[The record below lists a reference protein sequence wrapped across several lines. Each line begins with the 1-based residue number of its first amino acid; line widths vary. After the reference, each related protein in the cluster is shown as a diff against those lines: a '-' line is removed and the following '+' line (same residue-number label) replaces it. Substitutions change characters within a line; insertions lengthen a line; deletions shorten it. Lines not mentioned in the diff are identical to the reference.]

1 MPNDLYS
8 SLTRPIAVLP
18 ALKLPFYFWNRLEP
32 RSRADDFSR
41 SIEARIKDPLW
52 MLTRQWQ
59 FGEFR
64 AEDAAS
70 PVNTY
75 LRLEKT
81 KLTRFS
87 PGLPGSGAL
96 VKPIHKDNPLET
108 VAERLPVALEA
119 DARLRVQI
127 GQQLQR
133 ELRKQQDAT
142 DPQMIKDVIEY
153 FKTHFALEKP
163 SEDEMIDLDD
173 VTARFLTALAGRVID
188 GKKINDAGLIVAD
201 PNFSALPQDE
211 LNDIANKGLK
221 GLYKWYTALYG
232 SIGQEQNPAWLADR
246 LKYEFS
252 VAAPDASDGKKQK
265 VLIASEYNGE
275 NLDWY
280 SFSVHHDQKARLGTV
295 QEIVANEFSAYEEDS
310 EALIPSQVNF
320 HGMPNSRWWEF
331 EDRATD
337 FGDLDVNVTDLG
349 KLLVMEFALI
359 HGNDWFIIPIPLK
372 VGSLCRVK
380 PIVVTD
386 VFGLTSEIQRAGS
399 RNGEHWQQAWNM
411 FGLSVERKKDFTIGS
426 DDDKKPIVGDF
437 LFLPPALGRSEESS
451 ALEEVRFLRD
461 EMANMAW
468 ALEHTIMNGLGNPM
482 SGFEYHRDRLRRA
495 QEKKNKD
502 MIEAVQE
509 AARALGDAASAA
521 AEAAAA
527 AAEATTPESLA
538 SRTEEAARWLREAA
552 EAAGAGVEELGM
564 EAGDEGDSSGDGLIK
579 YHLSSS
585 VPANWMPYVPVH
597 TGDNKREI
605 QLRRAAML
613 STAENDGQIVIQGR
627 SLLLRHAGISH
638 RVNEEAVSRAG
649 TAVRLCAQRARWIDG
664 SIHFWF
670 GHKTGPGRGE
680 GSSGLRFDFFDEK

>member
-1 MPNDLYS
+1 MPNGLHS
-8 SLTRPIAVLP
+8 SLIRPIEVP
-18 ALKLPFYFWNRLEP
+18 PGLKVPFYFWNRLEP

-41 SIEARIKDPLW
+41 SIQARIRDPLW

-64 AEDAAS
+64 GEDAAS
-70 PVNTY
+70 PVKTY

-108 VAERLPVALEA
+108 VAERLPVAWEA
-119 DARLRVQI
+119 SARLRVQI
-127 GQQLQR
+127 GQQLER
-133 ELRKQQDAT
+133 ELRKQQDAA
-142 DPQMIKDVIEY
+142 DPQMIKKVIDY

-211 LNDIANKGLK
+211 LNDITNKGLK
-221 GLYKWYTALYG
+221 GLYKWHMALHG
-232 SIGQEQNPAWLADR
+232 SIGQEQNPAWLAYR
-246 LKYEFS
+246 LEYEFS
-252 VAAPDASDGKKQK
+252 VAAPNAPDGKPQK

-280 SFSVHHDQKARLGTV
+280 SFSVHHNQEARLGTD
-295 QEIVANEFSAYEEDS
+295 QEIVTNEFSAYEEDS
-310 EALIPSQVNF
+310 EALIPTQVNF

-337 FGDLDVNVTDLG
+337 FGDLDINVTDLG

-359 HGNDWFIIPIPLK
+359 HSNDWFIIPIPLK

-399 RNGEHWQQAWNM
+399 RDGEHWQQAWNM

-437 LFLPPALGRSEESS
+437 LFLPPALGRSEESP
-451 ALEEVRFLRD
+451 ALEEVRLLRD

-468 ALEHTIMNGLGNPM
+468 ALEHTIMNGLGSPM

-495 QEKKNKD
+495 EEKKNKD
-502 MIEAVQE
+502 RIATVQE
-509 AARALGDAASAA
+509 AARGLGDAASAA

-527 AAEATTPESLA
+527 AAEL
-538 SRTEEAARWLREAA
+538 LEAA
-552 EAAGAGVEELGM
+552 EAAEELPL
-564 EAGDEGDSSGDGLIK
+564 EAAEDAADPDAADAAAEDPFPSSSSS
-579 YHLSSS
+579 LSSWS
-585 VPANWMPYVPVH
+585 WFLI
-597 TGDNKREI
+597 T
-605 QLRRAAML
+605 
-613 STAENDGQIVIQGR
+613 S
-627 SLLLRHAGISH
+627 
-638 RVNEEAVSRAG
+638 NEV
-649 TAVRLCAQRARWIDG
+649 
-664 SIHFWF
+664 
-670 GHKTGPGRGE
+670 
-680 GSSGLRFDFFDEK
+680 